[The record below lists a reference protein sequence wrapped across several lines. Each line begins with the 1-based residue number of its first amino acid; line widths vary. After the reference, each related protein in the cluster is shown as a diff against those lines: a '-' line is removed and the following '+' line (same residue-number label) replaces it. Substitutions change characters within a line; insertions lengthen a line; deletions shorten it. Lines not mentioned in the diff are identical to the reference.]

1 MKSALK
7 KTVGFESMIRERR
20 RVVGITLMELAKNAD
35 RNEGEVWCV
44 TFGKAELLLARALH
58 VCDVCEIIMDELKA
72 FVSQNITANV

>member
-7 KTVGFESMIRERR
+7 ETAVFGNMIRERR
-20 RVVGITLMELAKNAD
+20 RVIGITLMELAKNAD

-44 TFGKAELLLARALH
+44 TFGKAELLLARDLH
-58 VCDVCEIIMDELKA
+58 VCDVCEINMDELKT